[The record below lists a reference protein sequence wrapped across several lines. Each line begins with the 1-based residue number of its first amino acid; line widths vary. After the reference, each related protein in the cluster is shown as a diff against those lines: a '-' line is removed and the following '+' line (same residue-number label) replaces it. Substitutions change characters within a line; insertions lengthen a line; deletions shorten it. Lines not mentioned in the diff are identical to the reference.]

1 VHELPASRIR
11 SVSEDESPNPFTV
24 RANGTFVLNVHVF
37 DLVGPATRQ
46 WDREAMRNRIIIRVL
61 FISQCSKNME
71 SQDGL
76 IWPLSDIIAN
86 HTTEPVTAALVSGL
100 LGACIILNV
109 PAIPPEI
116 LMNIFLRF
124 RLRVCADGGANVLF
138 ESMPLLEGGMEG
150 SIFLPD
156 VIIGDFDSIRPDVK
170 SAYASAGV
178 KIVQVLDQNNTDL
191 DKALGYIESETY
203 DSLDHFIVIAGSIGS
218 YEGRIDQFFA
228 VINSMY
234 RYVHSKFRLISLGNE
249 SVMIVLNRGVH
260 ILNLPPAAFHQ
271 HCGLV
276 PVFGAVRKLSTT
288 GLRWNLDPSMG
299 PSVFGGLVST
309 NNIIDNL
316 TVTVN
321 TSDPIL
327 FTFAYR

>member
-1 VHELPASRIR
+1 
-11 SVSEDESPNPFTV
+11 
-24 RANGTFVLNVHVF
+24 
-37 DLVGPATRQ
+37 
-46 WDREAMRNRIIIRVL
+46 
-61 FISQCSKNME
+61 ME
-71 SQDGL
+71 TAEGL
-76 IWPLSDIIAN
+76 IWPLSDIISN
-86 HTTEPVTAALVSGL
+86 HTTEPSVGALVSGL

-109 PAIPPEI
+109 PPIPAEI

-124 RLRVCADGGANVLF
+124 RLRICADGGANVLF

-156 VIIGDFDSIRPDVK
+156 VLIGDFDSIRDDVK
-170 SAYASAGV
+170 AAYAAAGV
-178 KIVQVLDQNNTDL
+178 KIVQVLDQSNTDL
-191 DKALGYIESETY
+191 DKALLYAQSHLTET
-203 DSLDHFIVIAGSIGS
+203 SNHFIVITGSIGS

-234 RYVHSKFRLISLGNE
+234 RYVNSNFRLISLGNE
-249 SVMIVLNRGVH
+249 SVMIVLSPGSH
-260 ILNLPPAAFHQ
+260 IINLPPSAFHR

-276 PVFGAVRKLSTT
+276 PVFGPVRELSST
-288 GLRWNLDPSMG
+288 GFRWNLDPSMG
-299 PSVFGGLVST
+299 ESTFGGLVST

-321 TSDPIL
+321 TTDPIL

>member
-1 VHELPASRIR
+1 
-11 SVSEDESPNPFTV
+11 
-24 RANGTFVLNVHVF
+24 
-37 DLVGPATRQ
+37 
-46 WDREAMRNRIIIRVL
+46 
-61 FISQCSKNME
+61 ME
-71 SQDGL
+71 SEDGL

-86 HTTEPVTAALVSGL
+86 HTTEPATSALVSGL

-109 PAIPPEI
+109 PPIPPEI

-124 RLRVCADGGANVLF
+124 KLRVCADGGANVLF

-156 VIIGDFDSIRPDVK
+156 VIIGDFDSIRSEVK

-178 KIVQVLDQNNTDL
+178 KIVQVLDQANTDL
-191 DKALGYIESETY
+191 DKALEYVESATF
-203 DSLDHFIVIAGSIGS
+203 DSTDHFIVVAGSIGA

-234 RYVHSKFRLISLGNE
+234 RYVNSKFKLISLGNE
-249 SVMIVLNRGVH
+249 SVMIVLDRGVH
-260 ILNLPPAAFHQ
+260 VINLPPAAFHR

-276 PVFGAVRKLSTT
+276 PLFGPVREVSTT

-299 PSVFGGLVST
+299 VSVFGGLVST

-316 TVTVN
+316 TVTVS